1 MNKLLKLIGQRE
13 EYVLSYMKIYCLDY
27 HIVYTRSPKADE
39 NQTDKRVIRIKTEK
53 NKSVELLVGY
63 FKPPVA

>member
-27 HIVYTRSPKADE
+27 HIVYTRSTKADE